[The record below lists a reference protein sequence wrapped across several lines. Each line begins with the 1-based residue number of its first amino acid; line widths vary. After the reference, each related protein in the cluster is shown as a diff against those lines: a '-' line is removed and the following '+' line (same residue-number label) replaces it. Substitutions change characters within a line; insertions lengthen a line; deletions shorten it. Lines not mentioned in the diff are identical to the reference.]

1 MKRQKYSGENHRRS
15 RLIGGAGEVLNG
27 PFKGMRYPMEES
39 VCSAYFPKIIGSYEK
54 ELWENLESLLEKQYN
69 SIIDVG
75 CAEGYYAVGL
85 GLRQKEAHIYAY
97 DTDELA
103 RSMCEKLSQEN
114 GLGEKLT
121 IKGELTEQELSSF
134 PFEGN
139 SLIICDC
146 EGFEKK
152 LFTPTSIEN
161 LTGSDLIIET
171 HDFLDSEISGRLTAL
186 FQKTHNITPINS
198 SSDLEKVF
206 TYHFSEIG
214 DFNLLERFDVLA
226 EHRPETM
233 KWLVCEAK

>member
-1 MKRQKYSGENHRRS
+1 M
-15 RLIGGAGEVLNG
+15 LNG